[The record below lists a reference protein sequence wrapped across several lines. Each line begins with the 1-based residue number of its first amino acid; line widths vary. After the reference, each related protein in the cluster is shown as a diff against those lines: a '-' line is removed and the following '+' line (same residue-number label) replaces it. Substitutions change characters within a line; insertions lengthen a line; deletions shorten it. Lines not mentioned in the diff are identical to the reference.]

1 MSRALRPVMVRISR
15 ALRPVIAR
23 MSRALFATAWFLTAA
38 DTATADHGVGLQTSP
53 MNPWLAALL
62 WGAIGLAVTT
72 VVALI
77 AMVFTRAPREDEGDE
92 RPGP

>member
-1 MSRALRPVMVRISR
+1 MVGTSLALRPDMARIG
-15 ALRPVIAR
+15 
-23 MSRALFATAWFLTAA
+23 RALFAAAWFLTTA
-38 DTATADHGVGLQTSP
+38 DTATADHGAGLQTGP

-62 WGAIGLAVTT
+62 WGAVGLAVTA